1 MRAPA
6 TSVVAVLF
14 FCAFARTAAAQAD
27 PTRKAKAEEDS
38 SKWTVQ
44 GTLFTDISAVE
55 ADKGQRSPIPEE
67 GIIGEYSLGGT
78 YHIDKKMSVVVRA
91 CLGCHD
97 FQVQNAY
104 VDWEV
109 NDTWTFRAGRIP
121 VPFGGFSRRTSP
133 AHVESSTKPLPY
145 IMGGMVQEKAFN
157 MGIVPAPFIDNGAA
171 MNGKFWITKT
181 TELSVEMAL
190 VRGLKG
196 FLTDIDFIVTREPKD
211 SNGEPAVAG
220 RVLVTADPVTAGVSA
235 TWGHYDTDADL
246 EYLMAS
252 VEFSVRFGDF
262 NLRLEG
268 VMRDTDYFTPTLDI
282 ETSRRTAYVIQID
295 GPITDGLRGFVLHDA
310 MKVDNIFLGPAGPA
324 SAASPLTTDD
334 NNTITRF
341 AGGVVYSIRPGLT
354 LKGSVEYWDPSDF
367 EKAIVVH
374 VGIVV
379 EY

>member
-1 MRAPA
+1 MRPA
-6 TSVVAVLF
+6 TSFVAVLSL
-14 FCAFARTAAAQAD
+14 CAFALPAAAQAE
-27 PTRKAKAEEDS
+27 PGKKGKVEEEFP
-38 SKWTVQ
+38 KWTVQ

-55 ADKGQRSPIPEE
+55 ADKGRRSPIPEE
-67 GIIGEYSLGGT
+67 GFIGEYSLGGT
-78 YHIDKKMSVVVRA
+78 YHIDKKMTVVVRA

-104 VDWEV
+104 VDWEI
-109 NDTWTFRAGRIP
+109 NDNWTFRAGRIP

-181 TELSVEMAL
+181 TELSVEVGV

-196 FLTDIDFIVTREPKD
+196 FTTDVDYVVTREPKD

-220 RVLVTADPVTAGVSA
+220 RVLVTADPITAGASA
-235 TWGHYDTDADL
+235 TWGRYDPDAELD
-246 EYLMAS
+246 YVMAS
-252 VEFSVRFGDF
+252 VELQVRLGAF

-268 VMRDTDYFTPTLDI
+268 VLRDTDYFTPTQSI
-282 ETSRRTAYVIQID
+282 ETSRRTAYVIQVD
-295 GPITDGLRGFVLHDA
+295 GPIADGLRGFVLHDA

-324 SAASPLTTDD
+324 NAASPLTTDD
-334 NNTITRF
+334 SNTITRF
-341 AGGVVYSIRPGLT
+341 AGGVVYSLRPGLT
-354 LKGSVEYWDPSDF
+354 IKGSVEYWDPSDF
-367 EKAIVVH
+367 EKAIVLH
-374 VGIVV
+374 VGVVV